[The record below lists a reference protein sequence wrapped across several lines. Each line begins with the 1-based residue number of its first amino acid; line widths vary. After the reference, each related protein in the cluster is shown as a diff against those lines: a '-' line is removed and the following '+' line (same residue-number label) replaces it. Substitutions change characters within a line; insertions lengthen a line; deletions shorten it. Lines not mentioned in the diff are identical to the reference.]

1 VTGQWG
7 VQSTHVVFS
16 DGTWEAKVFFGT
28 EELGAGDYELYAI
41 ITDEVLSEG
50 LLEKLPAYVAKSEV
64 KVSRVESTPLISWS
78 YLYVGVI
85 ALIFILLPLI
95 AYRKR
100 QKETKAVRGN
110 RKKALKEVKIP
121 EPEEVREK
129 LNSPE
134 NEIKQHV
141 ATISEPEDMEGVLK
155 EKENLPS
162 WDDIGGLENVKD
174 VIKKSVVIGIIENK
188 PKAIEAWNT
197 ILFYGPPGTGKTLMA
212 AAVAK
217 NIDAT
222 FFDVKVSQLLSK
234 YYGESPKIMSALFEV
249 AREEAPSVVFIDE
262 FDSIA
267 LSRGADIDE
276 ESRRGLST
284 LLAELDGLSSKASD
298 KKFVLVIAATNTPD
312 AIDEAIMSRFGKK
325 IEIPLPDYEACKEIL
340 RIHTERKGVGLED
353 DSLYDKL
360 ARYCVEHE
368 MSGRDIKFMCTE
380 AIWRMLDEMNP
391 GLEKL
396 AEEPYERIR
405 EYELRTRELKEGDFK
420 GSDINE

>member
-1 VTGQWG
+1 MNPLLEQ
-7 VQSTHVVFS
+7 
-16 DGTWEAKVFFGT
+16 EYLNKIKECKENAKKYYDS
-28 EELGAGDYELYAI
+28 GDYNKASKEYLKCSNYCEI
-41 ITDEVLSEG
+41 LVKKTEDETKKKEYYDAF
-50 LLEKLPAYVAKSEV
+50 EKFVDTSAKL
-64 KVSRVESTPLISWS
+64 KKMKT
-78 YLYVGVI
+78 VGVS
-85 ALIFILLPLI
+85 
-95 AYRKR
+95 
-100 QKETKAVRGN
+100 ETKKEHEGGEE
-110 RKKALKEVKIP
+110 KAGFEQYI
-121 EPEEVREK
+121 RD
-129 LNSPE
+129 
-134 NEIKQHV
+134 
-141 ATISEPEDMEGVLK
+141 TIMRK

-162 WDDIGGLENVKD
+162 WDAIGGLEEVKD
-174 VIKKSVVIGIIENK
+174 LIKKSVVIGIIENK

-222 FFDVKVSQLLSK
+222 FFDVKVSQMLSK

-267 LSRGADIDE
+267 LSRGVDIDE

-284 LLAELDGLSSKASD
+284 LLAELDGLGSKTSE

-325 IEIPLPDYEACKEIL
+325 IEIPLPDFEACMEIL
-340 RIHTERKGVGLED
+340 RIHTEKKGVGLED
-353 DSLYDKL
+353 ESVYDKL
-360 ARYCVEHE
+360 ARYCVEHK

-380 AIWRMLDEMNP
+380 AIGKMLDEMNP

-405 EYELRTRELKEGDFK
+405 VHELKTRELKEGDF
-420 GSDINE
+420 GENNAI

>member
-1 VTGQWG
+1 MNPLLEQEYLNKIKECKENAKKYYDSGDYAKASEEYLKCSKHCEILVKKTEDETKKKEYYDAFEKFVDASVKLKKMKPVG
-7 VQSTHVVFS
+7 VR
-16 DGTWEAKVFFGT
+16 EAK
-28 EELGAGDYELYAI
+28 EEREGGEQKAG
-41 ITDEVLSEG
+41 
-50 LLEKLPAYVAKSEV
+50 
-64 KVSRVESTPLISWS
+64 
-78 YLYVGVI
+78 
-85 ALIFILLPLI
+85 F
-95 AYRKR
+95 
-100 QKETKAVRGN
+100 
-110 RKKALKEVKIP
+110 
-121 EPEEVREK
+121 
-129 LNSPE
+129 
-134 NEIKQHV
+134 KQYIRDNV
-141 ATISEPEDMEGVLK
+141 MRK

-174 VIKKSVVIGIIENK
+174 LIKKSVVIGIIENK

-222 FFDVKVSQLLSK
+222 FFDVKVSQMLSK

-284 LLAELDGLSSKASD
+284 LLAELDGLGSKTSE

-325 IEIPLPDYEACKEIL
+325 IEIPLPDFEACEEIV
-340 RIHTERKGVGLED
+340 RIHTEKKGVGLED
-353 DSLYDKL
+353 EELYDKL
-360 ARYCVEHE
+360 AMDYVEHKK
-368 MSGRDIKFMCTE
+368 SGRDIKFICTE

-391 GLEKL
+391 DLEKL
-396 AEEPYERIR
+396 AEEPYEKIR
-405 EYELRTRELKEGDFK
+405 EYELKTRELKDGDFDLNK
-420 GSDINE
+420 FKFK

>member
-1 VTGQWG
+1 MNPLLEQEYLKKIKE
-7 VQSTHVVFS
+7 SK
-16 DGTWEAKVFFGT
+16 ENAKKYYDS
-28 EELGAGDYELYAI
+28 GDYDKASEEYLRCSNYCEL
-41 ITDEVLSEG
+41 L
-50 LLEKLPAYVAKSEV
+50 V
-64 KVSRVESTPLISWS
+64 KKT
-78 YLYVGVI
+78 
-85 ALIFILLPLI
+85 AD
-95 AYRKR
+95 
-100 QKETKAVRGN
+100 ETK
-110 RKKALKEVKIP
+110 KKEYYDAFEKFTEAAAKLKRMKAAGVNETKK
-121 EPEEVREK
+121 EHEGEEK
-129 LNSPE
+129 AG
-134 NEIKQHV
+134 IKQY
-141 ATISEPEDMEGVLK
+141 IRDNIMRR

-174 VIKKSVVIGIIENK
+174 LIKKSVVIGIIENK
-188 PKAIEAWNT
+188 PKAIEAWNS

-284 LLAELDGLSSKASD
+284 LLAELDGLGSKTSER
-298 KKFVLVIAATNTPD
+298 KFVLVIAATNTPE
-312 AIDEAIMSRFGKK
+312 AIDEAVMSRFGKK
-325 IEIPLPDYEACKEIL
+325 IAIPLPDFEACKEIL

-353 DSLYDKL
+353 EELYDKL
-360 ARYCVEHE
+360 ARYCVEHK
-368 MSGRDIKFMCTE
+368 MSGRDIKFSCTE
-380 AIWRMLDEMNP
+380 AIWKMLDEMNP

-396 AEEPYERIR
+396 ADEPYERIR
-405 EYELRTRELKEGDFK
+405 VHELETRELKEEDFRLALH
-420 GSDINE
+420 S

>member
-1 VTGQWG
+1 VKKTADATKKNEYYDAFEKF
-7 VQSTHVVFS
+7 V
-16 DGTWEAKVFFGT
+16 DAAAKLKKMKT
-28 EELGAGDYELYAI
+28 
-41 ITDEVLSEG
+41 
-50 LLEKLPAYVAKSEV
+50 
-64 KVSRVESTPLISWS
+64 
-78 YLYVGVI
+78 VGVSET
-85 ALIFILLPLI
+85 
-95 AYRKR
+95 
-100 QKETKAVRGN
+100 ETK
-110 RKKALKEVKIP
+110 KE
-121 EPEEVREK
+121 R
-129 LNSPE
+129 
-134 NEIKQHV
+134 
-141 ATISEPEDMEGVLK
+141 EGVKERAGFKQYIRETVMRK

-162 WDDIGGLENVKD
+162 WDDIGGLEDVKD

-284 LLAELDGLSSKASD
+284 LLAELDGLGSKASD
-298 KKFVLVIAATNTPD
+298 KEFVLVIAATNTPD

-380 AIWRMLDEMNP
+380 AIWGCWMR
-391 GLEKL
+391 
-396 AEEPYERIR
+396 
-405 EYELRTRELKEGDFK
+405 
-420 GSDINE
+420 

>member
-1 VTGQWG
+1 MNPLLEQ
-7 VQSTHVVFS
+7 
-16 DGTWEAKVFFGT
+16 EYLNKINECKKNAKRYYDS
-28 EELGAGDYELYAI
+28 GDYEKA
-41 ITDEVLSEG
+41 SEEY
-50 LLEKLPAYVAKSEV
+50 LKCSKYCEILVKKTADATKKNEYYDAFEKFVDAAAKLKKMKTAGVSE
-64 KVSRVESTPLISWS
+64 T
-78 YLYVGVI
+78 
-85 ALIFILLPLI
+85 
-95 AYRKR
+95 
-100 QKETKAVRGN
+100 ETKKERGGREEKAGFKQYIREAVMR
-110 RKKALKEVKIP
+110 
-121 EPEEVREK
+121 
-129 LNSPE
+129 
-134 NEIKQHV
+134 
-141 ATISEPEDMEGVLK
+141 K

-162 WDDIGGLENVKD
+162 WDDIGGLEDVKD

-325 IEIPLPDYEACKEIL
+325 IEITLPDYEACKEIL
-340 RIHTERKGVGLED
+340 RIHTERKGIGLED

-405 EYELRTRELKEGDFK
+405 EYELRTRELKEGDFELELK
-420 GSDINE
+420 EYKAKVDQWKKEGYEGR

>member
-1 VTGQWG
+1 MNPLLEQ
-7 VQSTHVVFS
+7 
-16 DGTWEAKVFFGT
+16 EYLNKINECKKNAKRYYDS
-28 EELGAGDYELYAI
+28 GDYAKA
-41 ITDEVLSEG
+41 SEEY
-50 LLEKLPAYVAKSEV
+50 LKCSKYCEILVKKTMDATKKNEYYDAFEKFVDAAAKL
-64 KVSRVESTPLISWS
+64 KKMKT
-78 YLYVGVI
+78 VGVSET
-85 ALIFILLPLI
+85 
-95 AYRKR
+95 
-100 QKETKAVRGN
+100 ETK
-110 RKKALKEVKIP
+110 KE
-121 EPEEVREK
+121 R
-129 LNSPE
+129 
-134 NEIKQHV
+134 
-141 ATISEPEDMEGVLK
+141 EGVKERAGFEQYIRETVMRK

-174 VIKKSVVIGIIENK
+174 VIKKSAVIGIIENK

-298 KKFVLVIAATNTPD
+298 KEFVLVIAATNTPD

-405 EYELRTRELKEGDFK
+405 EYELRTRELKEEDFK